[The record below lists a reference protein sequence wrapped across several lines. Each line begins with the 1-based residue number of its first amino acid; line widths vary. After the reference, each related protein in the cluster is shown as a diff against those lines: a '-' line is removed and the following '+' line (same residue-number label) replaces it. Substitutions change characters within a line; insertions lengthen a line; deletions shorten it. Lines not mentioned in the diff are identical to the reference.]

1 MSRWDG
7 VDFGDIDCQEFVELV
22 TDYLEDSLDPQTWAS
37 FEQHLSECPGC
48 ETYLEQIRESRRAL
62 GRVVLDTLSPDAR
75 DQLLT
80 AFRSW
85 RSDRSGST

>member
-7 VDFGDIDCQEFVELV
+7 VDVDCQAFVELV
-22 TDYLEDSLDPQTWAS
+22 TDYLEDALDAQTRAG

-48 ETYLEQIRESRRAL
+48 ATYLEQIRESRQAL
-62 GRVVLDTLSPDAR
+62 GRVALDTLSPDAR
-75 DQLLT
+75 DQLLS

-85 RSDRSGST
+85 RSDRSGRA